1 MAIIPS
7 DYAQVNLMF
16 TGLAAPLGA
25 QITFGVQNAESLWPE
40 TIGERV
46 LTLWEGAELDDRQSS
61 AISLTGCLVK
71 VGPNATGAQALVSAN
86 IPGKGNAES
95 APPNVAAIIRKQTQ
109 FGGRKGRGRL
119 YMPGIAEAN
128 ITSTGTMSGTPLT
141 AMQTSWS
148 TFLTGLLEED
158 IPMVLLHSEQDGGLT
173 PPYVVSSLLV
183 ESRIGTQR
191 RRNRR

>member
-1 MAIIPS
+1 MAIIPI

-16 TGLAAPLGA
+16 TGGAAPLGA
-25 QITFGVQNAESLWPE
+25 QMTFGVQNATSLWAE
-40 TIGERV
+40 TIATRV
-46 LTLWEGAELDDRQSS
+46 LTLWESANLDERQSS
-61 AISLTGCLVK
+61 AVSLTGCLVK
-71 VGPNATGAQALVSAN
+71 LGPNATGPQALVSAN

-95 APPNVAAIIRKQTQ
+95 APPNVAAIIRKQTE
-109 FGGRKGRGRL
+109 FGGRKGRGRM
-119 YMPGIAEAN
+119 YQPGIAEAN
-128 ITSTGTMSGTPLT
+128 ISSTGTMSGAAFT